1 MRDYANKVFGTKCE
15 NPVGALVCAAP
26 AAFHNTI
33 DIRVIIRDRA
43 MFGTEEPRP
52 GTGAGDRLAA
62 LAAAWQIACD
72 DAQTTSLLAYA
83 DLLLRWSARINLT
96 AARSVDVLIADHFP
110 DAFALARQLDQP
122 ARVIDVGSG
131 GGLPALPLALIRPE
145 LSILLCEPIAK
156 KGAFLR
162 TAIRE
167 LDLAAR
173 VELAATRGE
182 QLANEYPGAFD
193 AAISRAT
200 LPPEKWLPL
209 GLRLVRPGGR
219 VFVLT
224 TPPTLPQQLRRQVYL
239 DGKRVLIEVQAPDRS
254 T

>member
-1 MRDYANKVFGTKCE
+1 MLCAKGVNTA
-15 NPVGALVCAAP
+15 GARSCAAP

-43 MFGTEEPRP
+43 MFATEEPKR
-52 GTGAGDRLAA
+52 GGGAERLAA
-62 LAAAWQIACD
+62 LATSWRIACD
-72 DAQTTSLLAYA
+72 EAQATSLLAYA
-83 DLLLRWSARINLT
+83 ESLLRWSARINLT
-96 AARSVDVLIADHFP
+96 GARTVDVLIADHFP

-122 ARVIDVGSG
+122 AHLIDVGSG

-167 LDLAAR
+167 LGLGAR
-173 VELAATRGE
+173 VELATSRGE
-182 QLANEYPGAFD
+182 TLAEERPAAFD

-224 TPPTLPQQLRRQVYL
+224 TPPNLRAQTRRHVYL
-239 DGKRVLIEVQAPDRS
+239 DGRRVLIEVPVLDRS